1 MFCSYIGFV
10 ILRFLLYFTFHLCG
24 YSSLV
29 CVVCFSLDACSLS
42 PETVLTELEHVRE
55 ERDSLIVQL
64 SRKESEDSL
73 RVSV

>member
-1 MFCSYIGFV
+1 MYMFCSYIGLFFYSFYYISPLLITSLCDLFV
-10 ILRFLLYFTFHLCG
+10 DT
-24 YSSLV
+24 
-29 CVVCFSLDACSLS
+29 CSLS